1 MVVTVKLSKV
11 TKTFKKGKR
20 NVEVLRGV
28 DLVVERGAC
37 MGVLGPSGTGKTT
50 LMRIIAGLEVPS
62 SGEVYFDDKLVST
75 SNRIIVP
82 PENRNIGMVFQSWAL
97 YPNMKAYDNIAF
109 AVKNKGEETRK
120 KIEEIAEL
128 LDILHV
134 LDRYPR
140 ELSGGQQ
147 QRVAL
152 ARALAKDPS
161 ILVLDEPFS
170 NLDARIRDS
179 ARALVKKV
187 QKEFGVTALVVS
199 HDPADIFS
207 VADVAGVLL
216 DGNFA
221 QVGSPLE
228 LYDSPVSASVAR
240 LVGEINELD
249 GVVEGGKL
257 RVLRGVVER
266 RDCQDGNVKVG
277 IRPEDLRVS
286 ETEVQGMISLGK
298 VRVKVSSYTG
308 SSFRLVVSPLEEEKV
323 ELYVNSDRPM
333 PINSEAVL
341 LAKPEKI
348 KVFKNN

>member
-1 MVVTVKLSKV
+1 MVVTVKVSKV
-11 TKTFKKGKR
+11 TKTFRKGKTP
-20 NVEVLRGV
+20 VEVLKGV
-28 DLVVERGAC
+28 DLVIERGAC
-37 MGVLGPSGTGKTT
+37 MGILGPSGTGKTT
-50 LMRIIAGLEVPS
+50 LMRIIAGLEVPT
-62 SGEVYFDDKLVST
+62 SGDVYFDDKLVST
-75 SNRIIVP
+75 SNRIVVP
-82 PENRNIGMVFQSWAL
+82 PERRNIGMVFQSWAL

-109 AVKNKGEETRK
+109 AVKNRKGEELRK
-120 KIEEIAEL
+120 KIEEIAEV
-128 LDILHV
+128 LDIKKV

-161 ILVLDEPFS
+161 LLVLDEPFS

-187 QKEFGVTALVVS
+187 QKEFGVTAIVVS

-221 QVGSPLE
+221 QVGSPIE
-228 LYDSPVSASVAR
+228 LYDSPVSARVAR

-249 GVVEGGKL
+249 GQVEGGKL
-257 RVLRGVVER
+257 KVLNGTVEVKGL
-266 RDCQDGNVKVG
+266 DEGEVKVG
-277 IRPEDLRVS
+277 MRPEDLKVS
-286 ETEVQGMISLGK
+286 EDQVPGMVSLGK

-308 SSFRLVVSPLEEEKV
+308 SSFRLVVSPIEDDRV

-333 PINSEAVL
+333 DINSIAL
-341 LAKPEKI
+341 LYVRPEKVKI
-348 KVFKNN
+348 FRK